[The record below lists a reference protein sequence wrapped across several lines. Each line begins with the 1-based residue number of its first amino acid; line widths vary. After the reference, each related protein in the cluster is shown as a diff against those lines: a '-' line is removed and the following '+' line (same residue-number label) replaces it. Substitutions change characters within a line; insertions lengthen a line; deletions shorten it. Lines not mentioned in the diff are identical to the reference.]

1 MLGEVGPSP
10 LDWSNGLWLLMI
22 PEVLL
27 WHVAVEIAV
36 ASEMGMRQ
44 SPLPCKYCMAEPISS
59 SINFATWCSVTVKL
73 LSLVEAVWLPLVVR
87 AMDPPLALA
96 WMQSPPAYK
105 ETANVVYDGVF
116 YEESEKKRARV
127 LLLFLS
133 CCGDWG
139 ILGTLDWTCG
149 VVIDVGVVG
158 IFRVFLGFFY
168 YREKLC
174 WSSVS
179 NDAYVFSTCIL

>member
-1 MLGEVGPSP
+1 M
-10 LDWSNGLWLLMI
+10 
-22 PEVLL
+22 
-27 WHVAVEIAV
+27 AVEIAV

-105 ETANVVYDGVF
+105 ETANVVYDGF
-116 YEESEKKRARV
+116 FMRSLRKREHACYFCFCRV
-127 LLLFLS
+127 
-133 CCGDWG
+133 
-139 ILGTLDWTCG
+139 
-149 VVIDVGVVG
+149 VVIEGFWGPWIGLVG
-158 IFRVFLGFFY
+158 
-168 YREKLC
+168 
-174 WSSVS
+174 W
-179 NDAYVFSTCIL
+179 